1 MKITPR
7 SRPNR
12 SLATVTLLM
21 AIPLITGCAVL
32 IGPGKPPIEGSLI
45 KGKRRSALIERLTGE
60 SRLPATIKALTR
72 ATIKQKDSTESFKYS
87 LVYANPSSIRFDLYP
102 LNPGFTLQRL
112 TAKDGSATL
121 IDMTTNESFSGET
134 KETFSKSFLQLAAT
148 EQEVA
153 ALLLGRV
160 PQPYLADTSTA
171 IYEGSTEV
179 AVVSSGGDLTWRMN
193 AKNLQMQELAVKELI
208 VKERIT
214 GRLVATAKYSEPV
227 PCGSMQLPGRVE
239 VTIAADDSSLV
250 FINNKP
256 DCNSPIRADIFDLR
270 VPKRLSEK

>member
-1 MKITPR
+1 MKIIPL
-7 SRPNR
+7 SRPNL
-12 SLATVTLLM
+12 SLSSVILLM
-21 AIPLITGCAVL
+21 VLPFVTGCAAL
-32 IGPGKPPIEGSLI
+32 IGAGKPPIDGSLM
-45 KGKRRSALIERLTGE
+45 KGKHRAALVERLTSE

-72 ATIKQKDSTESFKYS
+72 ATIKQKDSTESFRYS
-87 LVYANPSSIRFDLYP
+87 VVYADPSSIRFDLYP

-112 TAKDGSATL
+112 TAKNGSATL

-160 PQPYLADTSTA
+160 PQPYLADTAAS
-171 IYEGSTEV
+171 IYEGYAEI

-193 AKNLQMQELAVKELI
+193 AKNLQMQELN

-214 GRLVATAKYSEPV
+214 GRLVATARYSEPV
-227 PCGSMQLPGRVE
+227 PCGSIQLPGRVE
-239 VTIAADDSSLV
+239 VTIAADESSLV

-256 DCNSPIRADIFDLR
+256 DCNSPIRADIFDLT

>member
-21 AIPLITGCAVL
+21 AFPLITGCAVL

-45 KGKRRSALIERLTGE
+45 KGKRRSALVERLTGE

-72 ATIKQKDSTESFKYS
+72 ATIKQKDSTESFRYS
-87 LVYANPSSIRFDLYP
+87 VVYADPSSIRFDLYP

-134 KETFSKSFLQLAAT
+134 KDTFSKSFLQLAAT

-171 IYEGSTEV
+171 IYEGSAEV

-193 AKNLQMQELAVKELI
+193 AKNLQMQELTVKEP
-208 VKERIT
+208 IT